1 MLRATVFPQDDAA
14 ARQQQQQQQQQ
25 QRQLPQQPKQEQQQP
40 PPLPIV
46 ERGSSRIS
54 RINSSSSNSSS
65 SSSSSQ
71 LWFAC
76 TVCGLL
82 CLAAGFAVCVAAVA
96 VQPLQREFAGEFVG
110 GVRCRFI
117 WALEMPP
124 LDMPPLYSLDGAHRL
139 SCSLPGEM
147 VLLGRALQGCFL
159 AVGVVA
165 SFTFAAEV
173 APPKLRGSFVAFQ
186 ELLQCSGCFVPYLI
200 AWALPDLGW
209 RALVGTAICIVL
221 IPLLCLPLVPES
233 PRFLLLQG
241 KTSEAEAA
249 MVSLGY
255 TLAHRQQLLQSVQ
268 QQQQQQQQ
276 EEEGQQQQQG
286 EEQHQGEQHQEVEL
300 QQQQQK
306 QQQQQQQHQQQQ
318 DGDDLETQAE
328 FPLSMQPVSVSTQGC
343 VYTSTPK
350 AAATA
355 AATTAGAA
363 AAAVEVPQRN
373 RRQQLQHCCS
383 PLMLAAALGVA
394 HSLLAA
400 NSVIVFASNT
410 LLVLGVCNNRVLG
423 AFVGLAKDLGFRL
436 AGAMASL
443 SVADRV
449 GRRFLL
455 LSGAGCIFATHACL
469 AIIGLIRRFV
479 LPTGLLHLCTDLER
493 AGVSAAAAEAAAA
506 AAASVYTPQQQLLA
520 AATSACSSILLLLMI
535 FAWGAT
541 WASIVPV
548 VAAELMPASRR
559 ALGVGLANALGW
571 IVGAFFQL
579 LAEPAMMYLGCDVC
593 FSTFAILSAISFFFC
608 FYLLPESR
616 GMELASKPAGHKV
629 YVHPK
634 SSALMA

>member
-1 MLRATVFPQDDAA
+1 MLQATVLPQDAA
-14 ARQQQQQQQQQ
+14 AAAQQQQHQQQQQQQH
-25 QRQLPQQPKQEQQQP
+25 QQPEQQQQQP
-40 PPLPIV
+40 PALPLPVV
-46 ERGSSRIS
+46 EHSSSRIP
-54 RINSSSSNSSS
+54 RSSS
-65 SSSSSQ
+65 SSSSSISSSSSS
-71 LWFAC
+71 
-76 TVCGLL
+76 T
-82 CLAAGFAVCVAAVA
+82 AVA
-96 VQPLQREFAGEFVG
+96 VQPLQREFGLCGSRFSCAEKGAFLAILAPGAALGSLLG
-110 GVRCRFI
+110 GFAADAFGRWRCLLWTCLLFI
-117 WALEMPP
+117 ASTALTVSAAVYP
-124 LDMPPLYSLDGAHRL
+124 
-139 SCSLPGEM
+139 M

-159 AVGVVA
+159 AVGIVA

-209 RALVGTAICIVL
+209 RALVGTAICFVL
-221 IPLLCLPLVPES
+221 IPLLSLPLVPES
-233 PRFLLLQG
+233 PRFLLLKG
-241 KTSEAEAA
+241 KTQEAEAA

-268 QQQQQQQQ
+268 QQQQQQQ
-276 EEEGQQQQQG
+276 EGEQPQQQQQQG
-286 EEQHQGEQHQEVEL
+286 EEQQQEVEL
-300 QQQQQK
+300 QQLQEQQQK
-306 QQQQQQQHQQQQ
+306 QQQQQQQQQQ
-318 DGDDLETQAE
+318 DGDDVDTQAE
-328 FPLSMQPVSVSTQGC
+328 FPVSLQPVAVSTQGC

-350 AAATA
+350 AAAAA
-355 AATTAGAA
+355 AATAAAGAA
-363 AAAVEVPQRN
+363 AAAGVPQQS

-383 PLMLAAALGVA
+383 PLMLAAALGIA

-410 LLVLGVCNNRVLG
+410 LLVFGVCSNKGLG
-423 AFVGLAKDLGFRL
+423 AFVGLAKL

-455 LSGAGCIFATHACL
+455 LSGAGCICAAHACL
-469 AIIGLIRRFV
+469 AVIGLIRRFG
-479 LPTGLLHLCTDLER
+479 LPTELLHLCTDLER

-506 AAASVYTPQQQLLA
+506 AAAAVYTPQQQLLA
-520 AATSACSSILLLLMI
+520 AATSSCSSILLMMMI

-593 FSTFAILSAISFFFC
+593 FSTFAVFSLLAFLFCYFF
-608 FYLLPESR
+608 LPESK
-616 GMELASKPAGHKV
+616 GMELANKPAGHKV